1 MDRTKTM
8 PWTVEEMINLYEKTD
23 SGYFFSPDAMSFFK
37 SRVLGDFRRLD
48 DKNGLFITTE
58 RGPNGRRSATV
69 RRVKIVDR
77 IRDDGDT
84 VSCLTIETI
93 KPYNELT
100 VYKARKLMKELEFFK
115 VFHIETKVVELWTLS
130 MILLEINRDRSQD
143 WTPYDET
150 DWTEGLEYCTEYRLI
165 EEIEQ

>member
-23 SGYFFSPDAMSFFK
+23 SGYFFSPDTMRFFK

-69 RRVKIVDR
+69 RRVKIVDS
-77 IRDDGDT
+77 IRNDGDT
-84 VSCLTIETI
+84 VSNLTIETVE
-93 KPYNELT
+93 PYNELT
-100 VYKARKLMKELEFFK
+100 IYKARKLMKELEK
-115 VFHIETKVVELWTLS
+115 
-130 MILLEINRDRSQD
+130 
-143 WTPYDET
+143 
-150 DWTEGLEYCTEYRLI
+150 
-165 EEIEQ
+165 